1 MKHFY
6 KPLILIASLFSIG
19 KIAEAKFTTEKI
31 TLSFG
36 SGALSFKNEGKKSD
50 NKPSEK
56 LDESKSQHNNDL
68 TYYPNNL
75 LSLKVLLRSVSTT
88 NNKSATSIAS
98 INGASESLKEPDNKA
113 IIIENFN
120 VNCVEK
126 REYLL
131 SCESTTF
138 NAKGNL
144 KISYLDEKN
153 KPIEVYQTQLKSGVK
168 VNYTAIVKLN
178 SAANKPSFKIEFED
192 LNKNS
197 TALASVSDVSD
208 ADGEMVDIITQQEES
223 ALFVK
228 TISGKG
234 GEYKL
239 DIYDE
244 NGSLVIANQE
254 IEIMAGSSQIIPMD
268 LPASEHGTY
277 LAVLSNQGSK
287 KKKKTFKI
295 TH

>member
-1 MKHFY
+1 
-6 KPLILIASLFSIG
+6 
-19 KIAEAKFTTEKI
+19 
-31 TLSFG
+31 
-36 SGALSFKNEGKKSD
+36 
-50 NKPSEK
+50 
-56 LDESKSQHNNDL
+56 
-68 TYYPNNL
+68 
-75 LSLKVLLRSVSTT
+75 
-88 NNKSATSIAS
+88 
-98 INGASESLKEPDNKA
+98 
-113 IIIENFN
+113 
-120 VNCVEK
+120 
-126 REYLL
+126 
-131 SCESTTF
+131 
-138 NAKGNL
+138 
-144 KISYLDEKN
+144 
-153 KPIEVYQTQLKSGVK
+153 
-168 VNYTAIVKLN
+168 
-178 SAANKPSFKIEFED
+178 
-192 LNKNS
+192 
-197 TALASVSDVSD
+197 
-208 ADGEMVDIITQQEES
+208 MVDIITQQEES